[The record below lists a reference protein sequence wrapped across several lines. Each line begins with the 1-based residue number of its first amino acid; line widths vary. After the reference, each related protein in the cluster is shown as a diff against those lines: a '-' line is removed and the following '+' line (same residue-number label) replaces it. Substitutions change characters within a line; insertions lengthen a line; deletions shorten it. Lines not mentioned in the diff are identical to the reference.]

1 MASTLTGDTLTVS
14 NINAN
19 EYEEC
24 NVPMDEDRW
33 RLPAI
38 DVGKT
43 KIVYLR
49 ETGLG
54 GYPSIKTPDTGNSY
68 AVFVESEES
77 YKTRTYGTNWR
88 RPFLF
93 LGIYSDDEQV
103 FLMPSSNIW
112 VMYMRLS

>member
-19 EYEEC
+19 EYEER
-24 NVPMDEDRW
+24 NVPMDEDLW

-54 GYPSIKTPDTGNSY
+54 GYPSIRTPDVDGSY
-68 AVFVESEES
+68 AVFVQSEES
-77 YKTRTYGTNWR
+77 YQTRTYDTKWR

-93 LGIYSDDEQV
+93 LGIYGDNEQV
-103 FLMPSSNIW
+103 FLMPSSDVW